1 LFRHASEGPDLNAA
15 PAPAAALLPVP
26 TVAVPPGPVIGI
38 EAAPSAPVALHAGAA
53 AVCPAGQGPTDSE
66 GGDIATSAGSKRRRE
81 EGISGLA
88 PSEED
93 EYAGDLG
100 DNDLVV
106 DVAPAADPLGPE
118 LDRARARTQNQR
130 VMARP
135 SWGGA
140 AVTEGGL
147 HIAVLTQPQ
156 SLSLG
161 KIPSESPS
169 GNRNDLI
176 LRDSLETPPVFES
189 TRRPQSSP
197 LAGRVL

>member
-1 LFRHASEGPDLNAA
+1 LFRHASEGPDLDAA

-26 TVAVPPGPVIGI
+26 TVAVSPGPVIGI

-53 AVCPAGQGPTDSE
+53 AVCIAGQGPT
-66 GGDIATSAGSKRRRE
+66 
-81 EGISGLA
+81 
-88 PSEED
+88 ED

-100 DNDLVV
+100 DDDLVV
-106 DVAPAADPLGPE
+106 DVAPAADALGPV

-147 HIAVLTQPQ
+147 HIAVLT
-156 SLSLG
+156 
-161 KIPSESPS
+161 
-169 GNRNDLI
+169 
-176 LRDSLETPPVFES
+176 
-189 TRRPQSSP
+189 
-197 LAGRVL
+197 